1 MSHLQVDLFNIM
13 GSHIANYQNIQ
24 SFDIGNLTPGIY
36 IARIH
41 SEKSDQAVTHKIIK
55 Q

>member
-1 MSHLQVDLFNIM
+1 M

-24 SFDIGNLTPGIY
+24 SFDMSSLNPGIY
-36 IARIH
+36 VARIR